1 MKTIIAFTV
10 VLCISGAHYALA
22 KPKNRLQ
29 TKVASHFIARIA
41 PIAVEEGRKHNIPP
55 SAIISQAILES
66 NYGRSALAREGNN
79 YFGIKAY
86 YWKGKT
92 IRYKAHDGVD
102 KYRRY
107 SCLRESVI
115 DYCKFVTKPRYRKAF
130 QYSNGEDFV
139 RSVARLGY
147 CTDKQYAF
155 WISEIISRYDLSRF
169 D

>member
-1 MKTIIAFTV
+1 MKPIIAFTV
-10 VLCISGAHYALA
+10 VLCLAGAHYALA
-22 KPKNRLQ
+22 KPKNKLQ
-29 TKVASHFIARIA
+29 SKVASQFITRIA
-41 PIAVEEGRKHNIPP
+41 PIAVELGKKHKIPP

-66 NYGRSALAREGNN
+66 NYGRSALAREANN

-86 YWKGKT
+86 HWKGAS

-107 SCLRESVI
+107 DSLRHSVS
-115 DYCKFVTKPRYRKAF
+115 DYCLFVTKPRYRKAF